1 MRLILNTDLSR
12 PVHSLRYTE
21 ENASETLN
29 KKVYNHYKFSF
40 MLLKNFFRK
49 MCIFR
54 ASISYAKQN
63 QNTKEAHITLSL
75 TPRYNHSCP
84 WLPLARGGPH
94 RFTEI
99 GQIFH
104 KEKTFQVTKL
114 HPR

>member
-1 MRLILNTDLSR
+1 MRLILNTDLSC

-75 TPRYNHSCP
+75 HGIITAVLGCHWPG
-84 WLPLARGGPH
+84 AEQH

-99 GQIFH
+99 RQIFH
-104 KEKTFQVTKL
+104 KEKTFQFAKL